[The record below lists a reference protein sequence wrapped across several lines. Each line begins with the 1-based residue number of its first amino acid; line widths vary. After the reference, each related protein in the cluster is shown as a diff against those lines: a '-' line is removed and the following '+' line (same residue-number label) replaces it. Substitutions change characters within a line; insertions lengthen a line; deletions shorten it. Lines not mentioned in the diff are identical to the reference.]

1 MILETPNYIISYKAL
16 NAHSHHEEGTILSPV
31 KDPTEAMD
39 RSGYRKIEILSVK
52 VNK

>member
-1 MILETPNYIISYKAL
+1 MILETPNYIVSYKAL

-31 KDPTEAMD
+31 KDHTEAME
-39 RSGYRKIEILSVK
+39 RIGYRKIEILSSK